1 EMTLSNRSIKVR
13 LFITCWLV
21 FMLHF
26 ATDVAREHYLVLAIA
41 DEHSFRLDGYVGLH
55 NDIFVTPDNGA
66 HHGANPGASM
76 LAAVPYVLAKP
87 AVDAVVDRT
96 KERRVGGAG
105 PVFNDD
111 RPVRAE
117 FYRKAWQRGLDI
129 KFGLVGLI
137 TLALC
142 MAPLTALS
150 AVFMYD
156 AFTLVGF
163 SRRLSLA
170 LGVLYAFGTPV
181 FFRTA
186 YLNQNLMVGVF
197 AFIAFMLLWRP
208 GGRGAGGESIKYL
221 AAGFLGGL
229 AVLSD
234 YSGLVALALLGCYAL
249 IRGFESSR
257 FPGAARGALV
267 FTAGSIGPILMLWFY
282 QYESFGHPFYPP
294 QHFMPHQVGSEV
306 GYQGVSWPSAELM
319 RLLLFSPQFGLF
331 VASPFL
337 MLGLAAPFIK
347 RFAVPVRETVFMLL
361 FFAGYALFFSCIE
374 YTRIQWITGIRYIVP
389 AVPFLF
395 VLTAAVLVRLPRP
408 LAYAVA
414 GLALFESWAMSMVRR
429 VDAPSEWITSN
440 FTRLFDEGFQLPWL
454 NTLSRAGIDL
464 GWLGSPLPYFI
475 VSAALIYCV
484 WRVRLPAEK
493 SVTGR
498 SAGGAHET
506 NPL

>member
-1 EMTLSNRSIKVR
+1 MTLSNRSIKVR
-13 LFITCWLV
+13 LFLTCWLV

-76 LAAVPYVLAKP
+76 LAAVPYMLAKP
-87 AVDAVVDRT
+87 AVDAVVDWT
-96 KERRVGGAG
+96 KERRDGGAE

-137 TLALC
+137 TLAFC

-170 LGVLYAFGTPV
+170 LGMLYAFGTPV

-208 GGRGAGGESIKYL
+208 GGRGAGGESLKYL

-249 IRGFESSR
+249 LRGFESSR
-257 FPGAARGALV
+257 VPGAVRGALLL
-267 FTAGSIGPILMLWFY
+267 TAGSIGPILMLWFY

-294 QHFMPHQVGSEV
+294 QHFMPPQVGSET
-306 GYQGVSWPSAELM
+306 GYQGVSWPSAELL

-337 MLGLAAPFIK
+337 MLGLAAPFLK
-347 RFAVPVRETVFMLL
+347 RLAVPVRETVFMLL
-361 FFAGYALFFSCIE
+361 FFAGYALFFSSIE

-408 LAYAVA
+408 LAYAIA
-414 GLALFESWAMSMVRR
+414 GLAVFESWAMSMVRR
-429 VDAPSEWITSN
+429 VDAPSEWIISN

-464 GWLGSPLPYFI
+464 GWLTSPLPYFI

-484 WRVRLPAEK
+484 WRVRLPAERA
-493 SVTGR
+493 VTGR
-498 SAGGAHET
+498 SAEGAHET